1 VRGREPQMSPISSR
15 DRHIHA
21 VERASDSAAR
31 SQRAQVR
38 WTRFGGLSVS
48 GSRIC
53 WPRTPDGQVFQPKVM
68 AERPASERDVPARAP
83 FRPLERQ
90 DAASPS
96 DKERLGHAPFA
107 KDLGH
112 PVERKT
118 LAYGAQVQRN
128 RRVAHG
134 DHERVGI
141 ELESALGL
149 AARRR
154 VFAGVPAEGRV
165 KGAPGE

>member
-1 VRGREPQMSPISSR
+1 MSQPALPSGR
-15 DRHIHA
+15 
-21 VERASDSAAR
+21 SAPGCC
-31 SQRAQVR
+31 
-38 WTRFGGLSVS
+38 F
-48 GSRIC
+48 
-53 WPRTPDGQVFQPKVM
+53 
-68 AERPASERDVPARAP
+68 
-83 FRPLERQ
+83 PLH
-90 DAASPS
+90 
-96 DKERLGHAPFA
+96 KERLGHAPFA

-118 LAYGAQVQRN
+118 LADGAEVQRN